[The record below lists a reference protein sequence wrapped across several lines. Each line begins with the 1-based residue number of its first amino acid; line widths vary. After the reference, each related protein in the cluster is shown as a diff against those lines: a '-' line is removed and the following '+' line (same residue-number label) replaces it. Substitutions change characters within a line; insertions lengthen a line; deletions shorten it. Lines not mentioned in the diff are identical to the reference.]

1 MKAVVRWQVNYLC
14 TVGQNIFR
22 QHHNN
27 GTGTAIAGG
36 MKSPTHDFGQPSNIV
51 HLLDVLGQSVVEKPV
66 VDLLKGLASKCITT
80 HLANE

>member
-1 MKAVVRWQVNYLC
+1 MKAVVRWQVDYLR

-22 QHHNN
+22 QHHND
-27 GTGTAIAGG
+27 GAGTAIAGG
-36 MKSPTHDFGQPSNIV
+36 MKSPTHDFGQTSNIV